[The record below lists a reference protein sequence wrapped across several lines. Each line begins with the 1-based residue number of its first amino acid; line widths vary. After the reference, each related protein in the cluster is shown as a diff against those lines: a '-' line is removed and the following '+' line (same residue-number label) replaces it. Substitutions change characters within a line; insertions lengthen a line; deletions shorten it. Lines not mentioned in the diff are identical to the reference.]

1 MTWNESEGVW
11 EFDMPESNV
20 ELQMLYYSLTGVTL
34 AGGSSAGGT
43 ATLLKEDYSPLTA
56 DDKVK
61 EDERFVL
68 LVDKTEGYDF
78 GVTMSTGEK
87 AAMTEFT
94 ADEYKDYIDYAKEQG
109 IAVSPNTVMKWVTMP
124 HVDTDVLTMT
134 MDMQKQKTFT
144 MLYQPTD
151 AATDV
156 WVRFGVTQ
164 NGEESFTYSR

>member
-61 EDERFVL
+61 EDGHEWR
-68 LVDKTEGYDF
+68 
-78 GVTMSTGEK
+78 
-87 AAMTEFT
+87 
-94 ADEYKDYIDYAKEQG
+94 KDPI
-109 IAVSPNTVMKWVTMP
+109 
-124 HVDTDVLTMT
+124 
-134 MDMQKQKTFT
+134 
-144 MLYQPTD
+144 
-151 AATDV
+151 
-156 WVRFGVTQ
+156 
-164 NGEESFTYSR
+164 YSRSP